1 MSENK
6 DSKKFKEIVEDFLY
20 SDSIPATATKFL
32 LAFLALGTVVFAAAL
47 APGMTEIVR
56 PARKYRKFSDKQ
68 IKKAIYTLKHRK
80 LVEIIKEK
88 DDKIRV
94 ALTNKGMKRVKE
106 FCFENIKIQKPNHWD
121 GKWRVLIFDIPTKP
135 KIYNQAR
142 DAMRHKVKKLGFFQL
157 QKSVWVY
164 PYECE
169 DELLLIAEIY
179 NVQKFIE
186 ILTVEKLLHKKEI
199 ESKFKL

>member
-1 MSENK
+1 MSESKN
-6 DSKKFKEIVEDFLY
+6 SKKFIDVIEDFLY

-47 APGMTEIVR
+47 APGMAEVVR
-56 PARKYRKFSDKQ
+56 PMKKYRKFSDRQ
-68 IKKAIYTLKHRK
+68 IKKAAHDLKRGK
-80 LVEIIKEK
+80 LIEIIKEK
-88 DDKIRV
+88 DDKIKV
-94 ALTNKGMKRVKE
+94 SLTNRGMKRVKE
-106 FCFENIKIQKPNHWD
+106 FCFENIKIQKPKRWD

-135 KIYNQAR
+135 KIYNRAR

-186 ILTVEKLLHKKEI
+186 ILTVEKLLHEKEI
-199 ESKFKL
+199 RNKFEL